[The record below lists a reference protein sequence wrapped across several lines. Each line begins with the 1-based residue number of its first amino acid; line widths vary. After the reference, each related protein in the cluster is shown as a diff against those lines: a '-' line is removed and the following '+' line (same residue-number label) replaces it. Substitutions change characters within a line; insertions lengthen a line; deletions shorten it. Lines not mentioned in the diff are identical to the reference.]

1 MVSKSKI
8 PSWLSETYPF
18 AQNSHNL
25 PGSIRM
31 NYVDHGEGESV
42 LLLHGNPSWSFLYRD
57 LVQQLSANQFRCIAP
72 DHIGCG
78 LSDKPQAYSYTL
90 RKHIDNIESLVERLK
105 LDSFHLVVH
114 DWGGA
119 IGCGLAVRNPERV
132 RSLSILNTAAFR
144 FSRMPLRI
152 AFCRIPLLGEILIRQ
167 FNVFAG
173 GATTMA
179 VIKPMSFMT
188 KRGFTHPYRTW
199 NDRIATARF
208 VQDIPMKSS
217 HQSWGTLCEIE
228 EKLISLSDKP
238 MHLFWGMKDWC
249 FCPSILEHWQL
260 LFPKAEVSKYNNAGH
275 YILEDAGNEALQDI
289 NQFLTSNKSL

>member
-1 MVSKSKI
+1 MVSKSKT

-18 AQNSHNL
+18 AQNSHDL

-90 RKHIDNIESLVERLK
+90 RKHIDNIESLAERLK

-144 FSRMPLRI
+144 F
-152 AFCRIPLLGEILIRQ
+152 LGCHSVSPSAE
-167 FNVFAG
+167 
-173 GATTMA
+173 
-179 VIKPMSFMT
+179 
-188 KRGFTHPYRTW
+188 
-199 NDRIATARF
+199 
-208 VQDIPMKSS
+208 
-217 HQSWGTLCEIE
+217 
-228 EKLISLSDKP
+228 SLS
-238 MHLFWGMKDWC
+238 
-249 FCPSILEHWQL
+249 S
-260 LFPKAEVSKYNNAGH
+260 VKY
-275 YILEDAGNEALQDI
+275 
-289 NQFLTSNKSL
+289 